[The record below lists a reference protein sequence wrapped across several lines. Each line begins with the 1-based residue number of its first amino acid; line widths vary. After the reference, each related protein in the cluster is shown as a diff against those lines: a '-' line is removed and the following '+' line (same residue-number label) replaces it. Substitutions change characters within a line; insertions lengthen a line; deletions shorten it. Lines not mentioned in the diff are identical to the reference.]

1 MAAVHLVSVRLPT
14 GDGVYHGVTLEPYVL
29 VKRGEA
35 TLNAEDIPEEGS
47 PEGQFQLRARW
58 YRSTL
63 PRGGAVC
70 SVHPDKEASLQCV
83 VCTKCRVATHLSYHC
98 SVECLKAHWHL
109 HKDYHKQPQGSI
121 NGEATTAGR
130 CR

>member
-1 MAAVHLVSVRLPT
+1 MAVYLVSVRLPT

-35 TLNAEDIPEEGS
+35 TLNAEELPEEGA
-47 PEGQFQLRARW
+47 PEGQFQIRARW

-63 PRGGAVC
+63 PHGGAVC

-83 VCTKCRVATHLSYHC
+83 VCIKCRVPTHLSYHC
-98 SVECLKAHWHL
+98 SVECLKSHWHL
-109 HKDYHKQPQGSI
+109 HREYHKQPQA
-121 NGEATTAGR
+121 NGGKQPHFR
-130 CR
+130 KSCF